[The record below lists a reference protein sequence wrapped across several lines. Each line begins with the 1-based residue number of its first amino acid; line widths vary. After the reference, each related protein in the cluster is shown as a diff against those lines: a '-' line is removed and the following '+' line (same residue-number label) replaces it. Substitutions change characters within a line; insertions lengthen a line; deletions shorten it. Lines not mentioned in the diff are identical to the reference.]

1 MKLEERKEMVFSTK
15 NNCPYLRRGKMEY
28 FLGRSKEGSIA
39 TIGFS
44 RETTQ
49 SSDEGTYEGLYIEG
63 LIRLEVLWGEGC
75 HHFTYVVNT
84 IRSILGIV

>member
-44 RETTQ
+44 R
-49 SSDEGTYEGLYIEG
+49 DNLAMKGHIRVYI
-63 LIRLEVLWGEGC
+63 LKD
-75 HHFTYVVNT
+75 
-84 IRSILGIV
+84 